1 MSPLLVR
8 LGVLVLI
15 TLLLSLLVWMG
26 RRFVEMR
33 RRQALGAEPLVPGML
48 QDAENAIDGIV
59 EVSKTGTDKAGSD
72 TNKETAVR
80 ILAFSSDDCHQC
92 HRLQAPALQR
102 VREEMGERVTV
113 IEVDAPASPEL
124 TQRYHILTVPST
136 VILDAKGHVH
146 AVNYGFA
153 STQRLLQQIDTVL
166 AMTV

>member
-1 MSPLLVR
+1 MSPLLMR
-8 LGVLVLI
+8 LGVLMLV
-15 TLLLSLLVWMG
+15 TLLLSLLIWMG

-33 RRQALGAEPLVPGML
+33 RRQALGAEPLVLEML
-48 QDAENAIDGIV
+48 PDAEKAIDRII
-59 EVSKTGTDKAGSD
+59 EVNKAGADKAESEA
-72 TNKETAVR
+72 TKEAAVR

-102 VREEMGERVTV
+102 VREAMGERVTV

-153 STQRLLQQIDTVL
+153 STKRLLQQIDEVL
-166 AMTV
+166 VMTV

>member
-8 LGVLVLI
+8 LGVLVLV

-33 RRQALGAEPLVPGML
+33 RRQALAAEPLVLEML
-48 QDAENAIDGIV
+48 PDAEKTIDGIV
-59 EVSKTGTDKAGSD
+59 EVSKAGADKAEAGA
-72 TNKETAVR
+72 TKETAVR